1 MRFQRVCLYF
11 RLPGSLRL
19 TLSEENTM
27 EEMDYV
33 VEKIK
38 DIVKRLRDM
47 SPLYEDY
54 IKKH

>member
-1 MRFQRVCLYF
+1 MTRDMFPANDAIPDHILIHQ
-11 RLPGSLRL
+11 
-19 TLSEENTM
+19 EENTM